1 MQYLDLLHRTPTELK
16 SKLRELEGLYQKII
30 RNKWAIAFN
39 EVCINEQIMPKF
51 TNYIF
56 VEFFW
61 RSVFMKN
68 FLVEI

>member
-1 MQYLDLLHRTPTELK
+1 MRYLDLPHRAPTELK

-51 TNYIF
+51 TK
-56 VEFFW
+56 FFQEND
-61 RSVFMKN
+61 F
-68 FLVEI
+68 